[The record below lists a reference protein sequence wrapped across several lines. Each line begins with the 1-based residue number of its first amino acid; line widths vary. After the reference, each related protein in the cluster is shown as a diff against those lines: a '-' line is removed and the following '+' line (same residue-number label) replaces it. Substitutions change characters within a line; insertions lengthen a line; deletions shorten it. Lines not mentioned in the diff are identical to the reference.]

1 MGGNVQDLLIGL
13 FKIALASFL
22 VGAVLTFLGFT
33 PEKLVAIFGFTPE
46 TFQASLYRLLDWM
59 APRLYLGAIV
69 VVPVWLIIYAFLP
82 RNRH

>member
-1 MGGNVQDLLIGL
+1 MQDFLIGV

-46 TFQASLYRLLDWM
+46 TFQASFYKMLNWM

-69 VVPVWLIIYAFLP
+69 VVPVWLLIYAFIP
-82 RNRH
+82 RNRS